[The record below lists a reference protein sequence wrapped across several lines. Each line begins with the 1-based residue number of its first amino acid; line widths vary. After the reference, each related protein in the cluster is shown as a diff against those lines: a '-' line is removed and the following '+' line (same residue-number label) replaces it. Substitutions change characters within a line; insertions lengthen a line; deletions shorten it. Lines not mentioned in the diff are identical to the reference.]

1 MPFGNVGH
9 KGFVKQAFLNEMA
22 RPNGDRQNGGIQAI
36 GLQSLHELIGR
47 RLFQFQAKSGIPLEQ
62 LRRKSRN
69 EVGRDR
75 GNYANSQGSFK
86 GFLKCLT
93 NRNKALSRLNGLLGM
108 GKELKP
114 QGRKLYGLASSINQL
129 TLKFLFKL
137 LNLSR

>member
-1 MPFGNVGH
+1 
-9 KGFVKQAFLNEMA
+9 
-22 RPNGDRQNGGIQAI
+22 
-36 GLQSLHELIGR
+36 
-47 RLFQFQAKSGIPLEQ
+47 
-62 LRRKSRN
+62 
-69 EVGRDR
+69 
-75 GNYANSQGSFK
+75 
-86 GFLKCLT
+86 LT